1 MTTDEIG
8 LQWLQ
13 NVCIP
18 AIKGRTTRK
27 YCLLILDGHGS
38 HLTPQSDEICSQ
50 NDIIPICM
58 PPHSSHLLQPP
69 DVGCF
74 APLKHAYGHLVENKA
89 RLGFNHIDKFD
100 FLEAYPL
107 AHAGTF
113 KADTIKNSFAAAGL
127 LPFNP
132 DKVLEQLN
140 IQLRT
145 PTPPDSQSTNSAPK
159 TPYNCKQLEKQMAI
173 KTRPFYS
180 GGSGPPA
187 E

>member
-1 MTTDEIG
+1 M
-8 LQWLQ
+8 LAAL
-13 NVCIP
+13 P
-18 AIKGRTTRK
+18 
-27 YCLLILDGHGS
+27 L
-38 HLTPQSDEICSQ
+38 
-50 NDIIPICM
+50 
-58 PPHSSHLLQPP
+58 
-69 DVGCF
+69 
-74 APLKHAYGHLVENKA
+74 LKHAYGHLVENKA

-159 TPYNCKQLEKQMAI
+159 TPYNCKQLEK
-173 KTRPFYS
+173 
-180 GGSGPPA
+180 
-187 E
+187 

>member
-1 MTTDEIG
+1 MQHGIAFDDIYNFDETGYAMGLVATAKVVTRSEMSSRPSLIQPGNREWVTSIECINALGWVLPPCLIFKGKVQIAGWYEDKALPLDWRIEVSQNGWTTDEIG

-13 NVCIP
+13 NVFIP

-74 APLKHAYGHLVENKA
+74 APSKA
-89 RLGFNHIDKFD
+89 CIWALG
-100 FLEAYPL
+100 
-107 AHAGTF
+107 
-113 KADTIKNSFAAAGL
+113 
-127 LPFNP
+127 
-132 DKVLEQLN
+132 
-140 IQLRT
+140 
-145 PTPPDSQSTNSAPK
+145 
-159 TPYNCKQLEKQMAI
+159 
-173 KTRPFYS
+173 
-180 GGSGPPA
+180 
-187 E
+187 

>member
-1 MTTDEIG
+1 M
-8 LQWLQ
+8 LAAL
-13 NVCIP
+13 P
-18 AIKGRTTRK
+18 
-27 YCLLILDGHGS
+27 L
-38 HLTPQSDEICSQ
+38 
-50 NDIIPICM
+50 
-58 PPHSSHLLQPP
+58 
-69 DVGCF
+69 
-74 APLKHAYGHLVENKA
+74 LKHAYGHLVENKA

-173 KTRPFYS
+173 KEGFSIQEGQDLLQSENQADEVASTA
-180 GGSGPPA
+180 PA
-187 E
+187 EPAPEAEKHSIYAPPWCSDCHIIGHR

>member
-1 MTTDEIG
+1 MKSAVRI
-8 LQWLQ
+8 
-13 NVCIP
+13 
-18 AIKGRTTRK
+18 
-27 YCLLILDGHGS
+27 ILYQSACHHIHHIFYS
-38 HLTPQSDEICSQ
+38 HLMLAALP
-50 NDIIPICM
+50 
-58 PPHSSHLLQPP
+58 L
-69 DVGCF
+69 
-74 APLKHAYGHLVENKA
+74 LKHAYGHLVENKA

-145 PTPPDSQSTNSAPK
+145 PTPPDSQSTNSAPE